1 LSAPCWITVE
11 GVNGVGKTHLMQRV
25 ADRLGPDCV
34 LVAELTDHQHDRL
47 PGRIITAMASAGG
60 TFLRTGH
67 PRTET
72 LAFIALKV
80 REYEHRQ
87 RIPAP
92 QTRLVLE
99 DRGIDT
105 VAVYQAAVLA
115 GPDASLLDALEV
127 AQRIYR
133 TALAW
138 RPLPQRTL
146 LLIDDLEA
154 CLRRFVAR
162 TGEPVS
168 RPDEALIAQVHE
180 LYLAQ
185 AAAEPQR
192 FVVIDRAGRA
202 ETKVV
207 DDLEDQCRS
216 LLEALCAR

>member
-1 LSAPCWITVE
+1 LSVPCWITVE

-34 LVAELTDHQHDRL
+34 LVAELTDHQPDRL

-72 LAFIALKV
+72 LALIALKV

-87 RIPAP
+87 RILAP

-105 VAVYQAAVLA
+105 VAVYQAAILA
-115 GPDASLLDALEV
+115 GSDASLLDALEV

-146 LLIDDLEA
+146 LLIDDLDA

-192 FVVIDRAGRA
+192 FVVIDRAGHA

-216 LLEALCAR
+216 LLEARCTR